1 MLLPISNSKTVS
13 ASGLSFIFSFNLV
26 AVQKGSGSFIEP
38 RKYQIKSELMG
49 LNLVKAFIGRI
60 DRNYYNSIP
69 TFGPIY
75 EGFFFRIS
83 ATMSLES
90 CSATITINEGS

>member
-1 MLLPISNSKTVS
+1 M
-13 ASGLSFIFSFNLV
+13 
-26 AVQKGSGSFIEP
+26 
-38 RKYQIKSELMG
+38 
-49 LNLVKAFIGRI
+49 IGHGNCYK
-60 DRNYYNSIP
+60 DNYNSIP